1 MAAPCPTVT
10 PPAPFTLH
18 MQSFFF
24 FTNSPRRP
32 ELPALEEGRCS
43 MSPWAAVGA
52 GAHGPLLCL
61 AVWLS
66 LMSQW
71 PLVGTPAISH
81 CSLRSLPEH
90 PGCKWGPRWWQLWKD
105 QCSPFRYCRQ
115 LVWACGPG
123 TNAEPPSF
131 SGPPALLGGVPV
143 LGITFLGASLP
154 VPQSSRVPAV

>member
-1 MAAPCPTVT
+1 MAAPCPKVT

-18 MQSFFF
+18 MQQFFF
-24 FTNSPRRP
+24 LQTHLGGLSFQPWRRADAP
-32 ELPALEEGRCS
+32 W
-43 MSPWAAVGA
+43 SPWAAVGA

-71 PLVGTPAISH
+71 PLVGTSAISH

-90 PGCKWGPRWWQLWKD
+90 PGCKWGLKWWQLWKNRPL
-105 QCSPFRYCRQ
+105 PFRCCRQ

-131 SGPPALLGGVPV
+131 SGPPVLLGGVPV

-154 VPQSSRVPAV
+154 VPQSSPVPAV